1 MKHAFPILL
10 AGLVTTACQTQ
21 QVDNSPKVAVA
32 KINAEF
38 SINGSLLPDFYG
50 EQVVYTTP
58 EKRSIR
64 DDIKF
69 DSFLMKW
76 ANSDEATIARLDL
89 NKAYSVDYK
98 KERYSECELS
108 GCNEVSFLDQLKE
121 SDESDDTEE
130 YQDYEELGC
139 QVDLVTNDFNV
150 TQTGKKRKLNGF
162 DVEQYQVLW
171 TTEYQDTQGQKDVN
185 LISFDFWTTTPNA
198 NINEVWDIHGQ
209 FQDSISKTVTSDPL
223 VRLLGPKGY
232 KAIAA
237 FTGDT
242 NNQENQFGGVIGKE
256 LAKVKGYPIS
266 IKFEWTRNSQA
277 CQAEKQAQSDK
288 LNLEGGIEGVG
299 KQLLGNFAKKSTD
312 KLMDSWK
319 KKPLVRYVYEI
330 KSVAMATAHESNF
343 DVPAG
348 YDLVDRQ

>member
-1 MKHAFPILL
+1 VKNSYLL
-10 AGLVTTACQTQ
+10 FLTALVISACQTQ
-21 QVDNSPKVAVA
+21 QVDSTPKVAVA
-32 KINAEF
+32 KLTAEYT
-38 SINGSLLPDFYG
+38 INGTLLPDFYG

-64 DDIKF
+64 DNIKF
-69 DSFLMKW
+69 DNFLMRW
-76 ANSDEATIARLDL
+76 ANSDEADIARIDL
-89 NKAYSVDYK
+89 NKAYNVDYK
-98 KERYSECELS
+98 KEKFSECELS
-108 GCNEVSFLDQLKE
+108 GCNEISFLDQLKE
-121 SDESDDTEE
+121 SEENNDSEE

-139 QVDLVTNDFNV
+139 QIDLVTNDFNV

-171 TTEYQDTQGQKDVN
+171 TTEYQDTQGQKDLN
-185 LISFDFWTTTPNA
+185 LISFDFWTTTPNTK
-198 NINEVWDIHGQ
+198 INEVWAIHGQ

-223 VRLLGPKGY
+223 VQLLGPKGY

-266 IKFEWTRNSQA
+266 IKFEWIRNSQA

-288 LNLEGGIEGVG
+288 LNLDGGIEGVG

-312 KLMDSWK
+312 KLMDGWK

-330 KSVAMATAHESNF
+330 KSVEMTNAHESNF
-343 DVPAG
+343 AVPASFE
-348 YDLVDRQ
+348 LVDRQ